1 MQVRELELVHCAK
14 LTTYKA
20 SCSGLSARWE
30 RRKDSH
36 WRFPF
41 ELSLSLSLSLSF
53 VNQPAF
59 FLYRSGSRGIV
70 SAAATKMNY
79 CRSEAKFMGQETFNR
94 SE

>member
-20 SCSGLSARWE
+20 SCSGLSAGWE

-41 ELSLSLSLSLSF
+41 ELSLSLSHFPLLTSQLFSF
-53 VNQPAF
+53 TEVA
-59 FLYRSGSRGIV
+59 V
-70 SAAATKMNY
+70 A
-79 CRSEAKFMGQETFNR
+79 E
-94 SE
+94 